1 MKNFKD
7 REFSLLNYMCYI
19 LFEFYEKNGLEHCCA
34 LESRMGGNYNTDEQY
49 EWLERFGDVWER
61 VEQRH
66 LARRKHNA
74 I

>member
-7 REFSLLNYMCYI
+7 REFSLLNYMCDI

-49 EWLERFGDVWER
+49 DCLERFGDVWER